1 MSTPI
6 ERSNLYNC
14 SPFQMVRLMG
24 ATDSEFNERKVIVI
38 HVDKD
43 SNTVHV
49 ADAETKELIKI
60 DESFDPSITEI
71 SVDIDDYESLQVSTH
86 DVVTEKTDS
95 EIVYLDET
103 VYSNLFTFVS
113 EKEHNY
119 EKARMKTD
127 MIFEAIKWFQNRNI
141 SVNEES
147 MKKVE
152 FTWNSGIKE
161 LAPFYLEF
169 GNQYIPN
176 TPFIY
181 PFLKNTTKEKS
192 NLVDENLTHLFFDTL
207 PLKKQGYEIVRRF
220 VDEVNGEKNEH
231 VRVEAMPY
239 ILQYSPEEENFKYK
253 NMYRDSRRVACSSGS
268 GNDRLYYTALSGPN
282 AKETGNKSSN
292 VDTDFTR
299 VIYYPFTRQYKSS
312 LDDNFNV
319 NSYYARTPTLK
330 DVTFDTRYVMPYT
343 DASSYINFP
352 MKPLHFSLSSILK
365 KNNGVSDQSHPKTQ
379 IQNWAEYE
387 SVYDFINS
395 TDVFERHRHEIK
407 TLPDLERWMSI
418 YSLTSEHKLPES
430 IIKDISTKVQ
440 ASISK
445 INKMEKQNRAAQQ
458 QLFEMTKSYEEV
470 YKSVFFKFM
479 DLIQRHEPYLEI
491 NKLLSKASADIR
503 ELEKKWAQKGG
514 KMKPRHSLGRYIF
527 GKDVDSTQIYAHL
540 YAHLS
545 RQIVPNSVFEHVYEG
560 NTYRESS
567 SSLENLINSTIFT
580 YDITPT
586 LSANLH
592 SPMYNTNINRGDIC
606 NINQFN
612 KIQRSIDSG
621 KLLFQLMN
629 SKSTFAFIAKLKN
642 VLVEYGRERY
652 FHIRRKKKQKN
663 EEEIADEWDKMTEM
677 EQLQY
682 APSKQFLRKMYE
694 TILGPTMTTFQKFP
708 KLLCSKYKIVKLYP
722 SEEELEQDNRTNEPV
737 FADHNLTS
745 GRRLISKIVSNLN
758 SNETDSVDD
767 IFEDLYYEVTMEK
780 SYNIIQSHI
789 REGDYASVINS
800 NVLYTRLGNKWVRQ
814 ATDVNTILAE
824 SQCPFNFEAIKTM
837 DWTILTEHA
846 DKLIDENVEK
856 LCLYEENLKECIPY
870 PLFKLFQFLNKM
882 YARFHEL
889 ANVVSTMEEEYTSIM
904 KTIQDTM
911 DISILSIKPP
921 HREPLTVY
929 TPGEK
934 QLQTKALHSLMRTF
948 VDYPPQSE
956 QFLDACNRYIQFT
969 SSYTDNERNTDTL
982 MYWTFSEEKTCPH
995 WLDMATIFKSRDD
1008 DNASFAQKTQKF
1020 IQKWPIDA
1028 HGYCTNCGE
1037 SLHQFVDTQVGHT
1050 WEEVEEGKTAVAS
1063 YNPSTVN
1070 IPIHIVD
1077 KLGIKRCLSL
1087 FSQTMGLQII
1097 NENEL
1102 VTQLSNV
1109 ILPSITFRSYE
1120 DTKKELFKS
1129 SPKIEG
1135 WYKKSQAERVK
1146 FAQSADADPTYFHA
1160 NEVSYV
1166 SFLKRQM
1173 DSAKPKKQ
1181 KRIRKFIQIIEWLQ
1195 NSHASYVQEQRLLV
1209 IMAALYIHIAL
1220 SVPNCKISKRDSMSK
1235 VKIPLNTFEDFNQK
1249 RFSFVR
1255 TICVYVQKML
1265 LTPSSETLQFPSMM
1279 TRKIIREKIQ
1289 TNVKNGGGSISD
1301 AAIRVYEK
1309 EIKSYIDKI
1318 REFGPQIS
1326 ERIRKKQ
1333 EFVEKMHAIQ
1343 DSTLHSFRPSHSA
1356 GISSSDSAAQQFMYN
1371 LQVALNE
1378 KPTLSHIFNSNV
1390 FPYVMDPSMENPFV
1404 QTIMAK
1410 SSFLNKKEQ
1419 SVHHSHHR
1427 RIFTPQ
1433 EEQTQE
1439 SCDIEPKYTLM
1450 SEHDDHYLRSRYSR
1464 LIEQFTSTGKRRVYK
1479 QMSVSRELLDV
1490 PAYVSFVQSNPL
1502 ATQYHPAIQEGI
1514 EYGDGFI
1521 FRDLTHYDEPVFKS
1535 TTSIPFNQD
1544 DFDQKTLAFKQY
1556 RMLTMFDAGSGKE
1569 TKLVQSFEKHLE
1581 MMLKQLWADDGVA
1594 SSLLET
1600 MNEDVKDGETKN
1612 NDESVAEKIKQH
1624 ITTIEYYINEECND
1638 TGFSPSLFSELTID
1652 QLEYLLQE
1660 VQIIISSSLHGGTW
1674 TQSFKDYEPVRKGFG
1689 KEGKVKET
1697 LETYKTNSHNLH
1709 SAESSI
1715 INTIKK
1721 GYLQRFVSI
1730 QREVRKKEPSLS
1742 DIENVLVSVSHIY
1755 SGKQFHKEYSKR
1767 EMECIRLLCVY
1778 TLIKQIAK
1786 VHDLTKVSSVF
1797 KTELVELC
1805 RQIVED
1811 VIDIHVISDN
1821 DINVAQSYI
1830 EHKNNSSRM
1839 RFLERLKAE
1848 DPFLENSHHMFRRF
1862 NLGGL
1867 DHVKLSDEN
1876 DEVSDVVGNVMG
1888 EMNAD
1893 ETVEEEGYATL
1904 LEDEDNLMS

>member
-1 MSTPI
+1 MSTLL
-6 ERSNLYNC
+6 ERSNLYQC
-14 SPFQMVRLMG
+14 SPFQMVTLMG

-38 HVDKD
+38 HVDED
-43 SNTVHV
+43 SKTVHV
-49 ADAETKELIKI
+49 ADADTKQLITI
-60 DESFDPSITEI
+60 DESFDPSITAI
-71 SVDIDDYESLQVSTH
+71 SVDIDDYKTLQVSTH

-127 MIFEAIKWFQNRNI
+127 MIFEAIKWFQSSTLN
-141 SVNEES
+141 VNEES
-147 MKKVE
+147 MKNVE

-161 LAPFYLEF
+161 MGPLFLEF

-176 TPFIY
+176 APFIY
-181 PFLKNTTKEKS
+181 PFLKNLTKEKS
-192 NLVDENLTHLFFDTL
+192 SLVDENLTHLFFDTL

-220 VDEVNGEKNEH
+220 VDEVNGDKNEH
-231 VRVEAMPY
+231 VRVEPMPY
-239 ILQYSPEEENFKYK
+239 ILKYSPEEENFKYK

-312 LDDNFNV
+312 LEDHFNV
-319 NSYYARTPTLK
+319 SSYYARTPTLK

-343 DASSYINFP
+343 DGSSYIHFS

-365 KNNGVSDQSHPKTQ
+365 KNNPQTQ
-379 IQNWAEYE
+379 LQNWAEYE
-387 SVYDFINS
+387 SVYDFISS
-395 TDVFERHRHEIK
+395 TNVFERHRHEIK
-407 TLPDLERWMSI
+407 TLPELERWMSL

-430 IIKDISTKVQ
+430 IIKDISAKVQ

-445 INKMEKQNRAAQQ
+445 IKKMEKQNRAAQQ
-458 QLFEMTKSYEEV
+458 QLFEMTNSYDEV
-470 YKSVFFKFM
+470 YKSVFFKFT
-479 DLIQRHEPYLEI
+479 DLIQRQEPYLEI

-503 ELEKKWAQKGG
+503 ELEKKWAKKGG
-514 KMKPRHSLGRYIF
+514 KMKSAHSLGRYIF

-586 LSANLH
+586 LSANLR

-642 VLVEYGRERY
+642 VLVEYGKERY
-652 FHIRRKKKQKN
+652 FHIRRKKNQN
-663 EEEIADEWDKMTEM
+663 EEEIGKEWDKMTEM

-722 SEEELEQDNRTNEPV
+722 SEEELEKDNRTNDPV
-737 FADHNLTS
+737 FADQNLTS

-814 ATDVNTILAE
+814 ETDVNAILAE

-837 DWTILTEHA
+837 DWTMLTEHA
-846 DKLIDENVEK
+846 DKLIAENMEK

-934 QLQTKALHSLMRTF
+934 QLQTKTLHSIMRTF

-969 SSYTDNERNTDTL
+969 SSYTDDERNTDTL

-1008 DNASFAQKTQKF
+1008 DNSSFAQKAQKF

-1063 YNPSTVN
+1063 YNPSAVN

-1087 FSQTMGLQII
+1087 FSQTMGLHII
-1097 NENEL
+1097 DENEL
-1102 VTQLSNV
+1102 VTQLSNA

-1120 DTKKELFKS
+1120 ETKKELFQS

-1181 KRIRKFIQIIEWLQ
+1181 KKIRKFIQIIEWLQ

-1220 SVPNCKISKRDSMSK
+1220 SVPNCKISKKDSMSK

-1255 TICVYVQKML
+1255 TMCVYVQKML
-1265 LTPSSETLQFPSMM
+1265 LTPSSETLEFPSVM

-1289 TNVKNGGGSISD
+1289 NNAKNGGGSVAD

-1318 REFGPQIS
+1318 REFGPPIS
-1326 ERIRKKQ
+1326 ERIGKKQ

-1343 DSTLHSFRPSHSA
+1343 DSKLHSFRPTHSA
-1356 GISSSDSAAQQFMYN
+1356 GISSSDSDAQQFMYN

-1378 KPTLSHIFNSNV
+1378 KPTFSHIFNSNV
-1390 FPYVMDPSMENPFV
+1390 FPYVMDPNMKNPFV
-1404 QTIMAK
+1404 QTIMENP
-1410 SSFLNKKEQ
+1410 SFLNKKEQ

-1427 RIFTPQ
+1427 RIFTSQ
-1433 EEQTQE
+1433 EEQME
-1439 SCDIEPKYTLM
+1439 EKGDVEPKYTLM
-1450 SEHDDHYLRSRYSR
+1450 SDHDDHYLRSRYSR
-1464 LIEQFTSTGKRRVYK
+1464 FIERFASSGKRRIYK
-1479 QMSVSRELLDV
+1479 QMSVSTELLDV
-1490 PAYVSFVQSNPL
+1490 PSYVSFVQSNPL

-1544 DFDQKTLAFKQY
+1544 DFDQRTLAFKQY
-1556 RMLTMFDAGSGKE
+1556 RMLTMSDAESGTE
-1569 TKLVQSFEKHLE
+1569 TKQSFEDHLE
-1581 MMLKQLWADDGVA
+1581 MMLKQLWTDDEVA
-1594 SSLLET
+1594 SALLEH
-1600 MNEDVKDGETKN
+1600 MNVGVKDDETKN
-1612 NDESVAEKIKQH
+1612 SDESVTEKINQH
-1624 ITTIEYYINEECND
+1624 ISTIEYYINEECNE
-1638 TGFSPSLFSELTID
+1638 TGFSPSLFSELTTD

-1709 SAESSI
+1709 STESSI

-1742 DIENVLVSVSHIY
+1742 DIEHVLVSASNIY
-1755 SGKQFHKEYSKR
+1755 SGKQFHKEYSTR
-1767 EMECIRLLCVY
+1767 EMECIRLLCAYALV
-1778 TLIKQIAK
+1778 KQIAK
-1786 VHDLTKVSSVF
+1786 IHELTKVSSVF

-1811 VIDIHVISDN
+1811 VIDISVISDN
-1821 DINVAQSYI
+1821 DVNVAQSYI
-1830 EHKNNSSRM
+1830 EQKNNSSRM

-1876 DEVSDVVGNVMG
+1876 DEVSDVVGNGMG